1 MSAPPAPRRSYREAG
16 ARRRLLAVLDP
27 GSFREL
33 VGPAERVQSPH
44 LAALDLP
51 AAFDDGVAVGRG
63 TLQGRPVLAASQE
76 GAFLGGAV
84 GEVHG
89 AKLTGL
95 LRLAAREQPAGV
107 VLLLDSG
114 GVRLQEA
121 NAGLL
126 AVSEILRALLAAR
139 AAGVPVVGLIGGG
152 WGCFGGMGIVGR
164 CCDGLAMSE
173 EGRLGL
179 SGPEVIETTC
189 GVEELDTRDRALVWR
204 LYGGKHRIVLGEA
217 DLLVEDDLA
226 AFRAAA
232 ASLLTRRRVL
242 TLERL
247 CQAQEALEGRLA
259 DFGSCADPVDLWAAA
274 GVVAPAELPLL
285 EPEPFLAAVARARR
299 PVP

>member
-1 MSAPPAPRRSYREAG
+1 MSAPAPARHSYREASG
-16 ARRRLLAVLDP
+16 RRRLLGLLDP
-27 GSFREL
+27 GSFEEL
-33 VGPAERVQSPH
+33 LGPAERCQSPH
-44 LAALDLP
+44 LAALGLP
-51 AAFDDGVAVGRG
+51 AAFDDGVVVGRG
-63 TLQGRPVLAASQE
+63 ALEGRPVLCASQE

-95 LRLAAREQPAGV
+95 LRRAVRERPAGV
-107 VLLLDSG
+107 LLLLDSG

-126 AVSEILRALLAAR
+126 AVSEILRALWAAR

-164 CCDGLAMSE
+164 SCDALAMSE

-204 LYGGKHRIVLGEA
+204 LYGGKHRLLLGEA

-232 ASLLTRRRVL
+232 VALLSRPRAL
-242 TLERL
+242 ALERL
-247 CQAQEALEGRLA
+247 EEAQEALSARLA
-259 DFGSCADPVDLWAAA
+259 AFGGCADPLELWRAA
-274 GVVAPAELPLL
+274 GVGEPEALPLL
-285 EPEPFLAAVARARR
+285 EVEPFLAAVAAARR
-299 PVP
+299 PLP